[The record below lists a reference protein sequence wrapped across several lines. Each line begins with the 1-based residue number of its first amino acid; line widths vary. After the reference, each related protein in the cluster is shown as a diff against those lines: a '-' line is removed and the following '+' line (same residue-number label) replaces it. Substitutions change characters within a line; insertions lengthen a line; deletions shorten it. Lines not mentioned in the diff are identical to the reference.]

1 MLRRVEIA
9 YPGMHGGDGGTEL
22 TEEMIRD
29 ALRNFRGVAPLT
41 LSHEDAQKEGVAAV
55 GKVLSIDRPK
65 ERLEAILEIGD
76 DWEDAFR
83 SGAVSGWS
91 PGFGKGANGWYLHH
105 LALCGAVPPKQKDLR
120 MLSTVDPAELAAF
133 NDGAD
138 EVVNFSDMVGNREVS
153 KMTKEEVAA
162 MIAEALKGLKE
173 EFLEAVK
180 TEIAATKKEDGKKED
195 GNDAGKSGSDAQF
208 ADELKALKAQV
219 YKSRKEAFF
228 KAAEGRLKKED
239 IDKMAAFFDAN
250 PDVVEFTDKDGV
262 SFMDALTAAVGA
274 VSRPDLTDPVVG
286 FGDKGNG
293 EKIDFAALAQKM

>member
-55 GKVLSIDRPK
+55 GKVLSLDRPK

-91 PGFGKGANGWYLHH
+91 PGFGKGADGWYLHH

-138 EVVNFSDMVGNREVS
+138 EVVNFSDMVGNQEVS

-180 TEIAATKKEDGKKED
+180 AEIAAAKKEDGE
-195 GNDAGKSGSDAQF
+195 GKPEPGSTQF

-219 YKSRKEAFF
+219 NNSRKEAFF

-250 PDVVEFTDKDGV
+250 PDVVEFADKDGAN
-262 SFMDALTAAVGA
+262 FMDVLTAAVGA
-274 VSRPDLTDPVVG
+274 VSRPDLTEPVVG

-293 EKIDFAALAQKM
+293 EKIDFAALAQKV

>member
-55 GKVLSIDRPK
+55 GKVLSLDRPK

-105 LALCGAVPPKQKDLR
+105 LALCGAAPPKQKDLR
-120 MLSTVDPAELAAF
+120 MLSTVDPSELAAF

-138 EVVNFSDMVGNREVS
+138 EVVNFSDMVGNQEVS

-180 TEIAATKKEDGKKED
+180 AEIAAAKKEDGE
-195 GNDAGKSGSDAQF
+195 GKPEPGSTQF

-219 YKSRKEAFF
+219 NNSRKEAFF

-250 PDVVEFTDKDGV
+250 PDVVEFADKDGAN
-262 SFMDALTAAVGA
+262 FMDVLTAAVGA

>member
-55 GKVLSIDRPK
+55 GKVLSLDRPK

-91 PGFGKGANGWYLHH
+91 PGFGKGADGWYLHH

-133 NDGAD
+133 DDTAD
-138 EVVNFSDMVGNREVS
+138 EVVIFSEVIGNQEVS
-153 KMTKEEVAA
+153 KMTREEVAA
-162 MIAEALKGLKE
+162 MIAEALKELKE
-173 EFLEAVK
+173 EFFEAVK
-180 TEIAATKKEDGKKED
+180 AEIAATKKEDG
-195 GNDAGKSGSDAQF
+195 AGKPEPGSTQF

-219 YKSRKEAFF
+219 NNSRKEAFF

-250 PDVVEFTDKDGV
+250 PDVVEFADKDGAN
-262 SFMDALTAAVGA
+262 FMDVLTAAVGA

-286 FGDKGNG
+286 FDDKGNG
-293 EKIDFAALAQKM
+293 EKIDFATLAQKM

>member
-1 MLRRVEIA
+1 MLRRIEIA

-55 GKVLSIDRPK
+55 GKVLSLDRPK

-133 NDGAD
+133 DDGAD
-138 EVVNFSDMVGNREVS
+138 EVVNFSDMVGNQEVS

-162 MIAEALKGLKE
+162 MIAEALKGLKDE
-173 EFLEAVK
+173 ILEAVK
-180 TEIAATKKEDGKKED
+180 AEIAAAKKEDGS
-195 GNDAGKSGSDAQF
+195 GKTEPENTQF

-219 YKSRKEAFF
+219 NNSRKEAFF
-228 KAAEGRLKKED
+228 RAAEGRLKKED

-250 PDVVEFTDKDGV
+250 PDVVEFADKDGV
-262 SFMDALTAAVGA
+262 SFLDALTAAVGA

>member
-55 GKVLSIDRPK
+55 GKVLSLDRPK

-91 PGFGKGANGWYLHH
+91 PGFGQGADGWYLHH

-138 EVVNFSDMVGNREVS
+138 EVVNFSDMVGNQEVS

-180 TEIAATKKEDGKKED
+180 AEIAAAKKEDG
-195 GNDAGKSGSDAQF
+195 AGKPEPGNTQF
-208 ADELKALKAQV
+208 SDELKSLKAQV
-219 YKSRKEAFF
+219 FKSRKEAFC

-250 PDVVEFTDKDGV
+250 PDVVEFADKDGAN
-262 SFMDALTAAVGA
+262 FMDVLTAAVGA
-274 VSRPDLTDPVVG
+274 VSRPDLTEPVVG

>member
-29 ALRNFRGVAPLT
+29 VLRNFRGVAPLT

-91 PGFGKGANGWYLHH
+91 PGFGKGADGWYLHH

-133 NDGAD
+133 HDRAD
-138 EVVNFSDMVGNREVS
+138 EVVIFSEVIGNQEVS

-173 EFLEAVK
+173 EFLDAVK
-180 TEIAATKKEDGKKED
+180 AEIAATKKEDGS
-195 GNDAGKSGSDAQF
+195 GKPEPGSTQF

-219 YKSRKEAFF
+219 NKSRKEAFC

-250 PDVVEFTDKDGV
+250 PDVVDFSDKDGV
-262 SFMDALTAAVGA
+262 GFMDVLTAAVGSI
-274 VSRPDLTDPVVG
+274 SRPDLTEPVVG

>member
-91 PGFGKGANGWYLHH
+91 PGFGKGADGWYLHH

-133 NDGAD
+133 NDEAD
-138 EVVNFSDMVGNREVS
+138 EVVNFSDMVGNQEVS
-153 KMTKEEVAA
+153 KMTKEEVVAVV
-162 MIAEALKGLKE
+162 AEFAKGLKDE
-173 EFLEAVK
+173 ILEAVK
-180 TEIAATKKEDGKKED
+180 AEIAAAKKEDGT
-195 GNDAGKSGSDAQF
+195 GKTEPENTQL

-219 YKSRKEAFF
+219 NNSRKEAFY
-228 KAAEGRLKKED
+228 KAAEGRFKKED
-239 IDKMAAFFDAN
+239 IDKMAAFFNAN

>member
-1 MLRRVEIA
+1 MLRRIEIA

-55 GKVLSIDRPK
+55 GKVLSLDRPK

-133 NDGAD
+133 DDGAD
-138 EVVNFSDMVGNREVS
+138 EVVNFSDMVGNQEVS

-180 TEIAATKKEDGKKED
+180 AEIAAVKKEDGTGKTES
-195 GNDAGKSGSDAQF
+195 GNTQF

-219 YKSRKEAFF
+219 NNSRKEAFF
-228 KAAEGRLKKED
+228 RAAEGRLKKED

-250 PDVVEFTDKDGV
+250 PDVVDFSDKDGAN
-262 SFMDALTAAVGA
+262 FMDVLTAAVGA

>member
-29 ALRNFRGVAPLT
+29 ALRNFRGVVPLT

-55 GKVLSIDRPK
+55 GKVLSLDRPK

-91 PGFGKGANGWYLHH
+91 PGFGKGADGWYLHH
-105 LALCGAVPPKQKDLR
+105 LTLCGAVPPKQKDLR

-138 EVVNFSDMVGNREVS
+138 EVVNFSDMVGNQEVS

-180 TEIAATKKEDGKKED
+180 AEIAAAKKEDG
-195 GNDAGKSGSDAQF
+195 AGKPEPENAQF
-208 ADELKALKAQV
+208 SDELKSLKAQV
-219 YKSRKEAFF
+219 FKSRKEAFC

-250 PDVVEFTDKDGV
+250 PDVVEFADKDGAN
-262 SFMDALTAAVGA
+262 FMDVLTAAVGA
-274 VSRPDLTDPVVG
+274 VSRPDLTEPVVG

>member
-55 GKVLSIDRPK
+55 GKVLSLDRPK

-91 PGFGKGANGWYLHH
+91 PGFGKGADGWYLHH

-120 MLSTVDPAELAAF
+120 MLSTVDPSELAAF

-138 EVVNFSDMVGNREVS
+138 EVVNFSDMVGNQEVS

-180 TEIAATKKEDGKKED
+180 TEIAAAKTEDG
-195 GNDAGKSGSDAQF
+195 AGKTEPGNTQF
-208 ADELKALKAQV
+208 ADEIKSLKAQV
-219 YKSRKEAFF
+219 FKSRKEAFC

-250 PDVVEFTDKDGV
+250 PDVVDFSDKDGGG
-262 SFMDALTAAVGA
+262 FMDVLTAAVGSI
-274 VSRPDLTDPVVG
+274 SRPDLTDPVVG

>member
-55 GKVLSIDRPK
+55 GKVLSLDRPK

-91 PGFGKGANGWYLHH
+91 PGFGKGADGWYLHH
-105 LALCGAVPPKQKDLR
+105 LAICGAVPPKQKDLR
-120 MLSTVDPAELAAF
+120 MLSTVDPSELAAF

-138 EVVNFSDMVGNREVS
+138 EVVNFSDMVGNQEVS
-153 KMTKEEVAA
+153 KMTKEEVVAVV
-162 MIAEALKGLKE
+162 AEAVKGLKE
-173 EFLEAVK
+173 EVLDAVK
-180 TEIAATKKEDGKKED
+180 TEIAAAKTEDGPGKTEP
-195 GNDAGKSGSDAQF
+195 GNTQF
-208 ADELKALKAQV
+208 SDELKALKAQV
-219 YKSRKEAFF
+219 NKSRKEAFC

-262 SFMDALTAAVGA
+262 SFLDALTAAVGA
-274 VSRPDLTDPVVG
+274 VSRPDLTEPVVG

-293 EKIDFAALAQKM
+293 EKIDFAALARKM

>member
-55 GKVLSIDRPK
+55 GKVLSLDRPK

-91 PGFGKGANGWYLHH
+91 PGFGKGADGWYLHH

-120 MLSTVDPAELAAF
+120 MLSTVDPSELAAF

-138 EVVNFSDMVGNREVS
+138 EVVNFSDMVGNQEVS

-173 EFLEAVK
+173 VFLDAVK
-180 TEIAATKKEDGKKED
+180 TEIAAAKTEDG
-195 GNDAGKSGSDAQF
+195 AGKTEPGNTQF
-208 ADELKALKAQV
+208 ADEIKSLKAQV
-219 YKSRKEAFF
+219 FKSRKEAFC

-262 SFMDALTAAVGA
+262 SFIDALTAAVGA

>member
-55 GKVLSIDRPK
+55 GKVLSLDRPK

-91 PGFGKGANGWYLHH
+91 PGFGKGADGWYLHH

-120 MLSTVDPAELAAF
+120 MLSTVDPSELAAF

-138 EVVNFSDMVGNREVS
+138 EVVNFSDMVGNQEVS

-180 TEIAATKKEDGKKED
+180 TEIAAAKTEDG
-195 GNDAGKSGSDAQF
+195 AGKTEPGNTQF
-208 ADELKALKAQV
+208 SDELKALKAQV
-219 YKSRKEAFF
+219 NNSRKEAFF

-250 PDVVEFTDKDGV
+250 PDVVEFADKDGAN
-262 SFMDALTAAVGA
+262 FMDVLTAAVGA
-274 VSRPDLTDPVVG
+274 VSRPDLTEPVVG

>member
-55 GKVLSIDRPK
+55 GKVLSLDRPK

-91 PGFGKGANGWYLHH
+91 PGFGKGADGWYLHH

-120 MLSTVDPAELAAF
+120 MLSTVDPSELAAF

-138 EVVNFSDMVGNREVS
+138 EIVNFSDMVGNQEVS

-180 TEIAATKKEDGKKED
+180 TEIAAAKKEDG
-195 GNDAGKSGSDAQF
+195 AGKSEPEAQF

-219 YKSRKEAFF
+219 NKSRKEAFC

-239 IDKMAAFFDAN
+239 IDKMAVFFDAN
-250 PDVVEFTDKDGV
+250 PDVVEFADKDGV
-262 SFMDALTAAVGA
+262 GFMDVLTAAVGSI
-274 VSRPDLTDPVVG
+274 SRPDLTEPVVG
-286 FGDKGNG
+286 FGDKGDG

>member
-91 PGFGKGANGWYLHH
+91 PGFGKGADGWYLHH
-105 LALCGAVPPKQKDLR
+105 LALCGAVPPKQKDVR
-120 MLSTVDPAELAAF
+120 MLSTVDP
-133 NDGAD
+133 
-138 EVVNFSDMVGNREVS
+138 
-153 KMTKEEVAA
+153 
-162 MIAEALKGLKE
+162 KGLKE
-173 EFLEAVK
+173 EFLDAVK
-180 TEIAATKKEDGKKED
+180 AEIAAAKKEDGKKED

-219 YKSRKEAFF
+219 YKSRKEAFC

-239 IDKMAAFFDAN
+239 IDKMSAFFDAN

>member
-55 GKVLSIDRPK
+55 GKVLSLDRPK

-120 MLSTVDPAELAAF
+120 MLSTVDPSELAAF

-138 EVVNFSDMVGNREVS
+138 EVVNFSDMVGNQEVS

-180 TEIAATKKEDGKKED
+180 TEIAAAKTEDEPGKTEP
-195 GNDAGKSGSDAQF
+195 GNTHFS
-208 ADELKALKAQV
+208 DELKALKAQV
-219 YKSRKEAFF
+219 NKSRKEAFC

-262 SFMDALTAAVGA
+262 SFLDALTAAVGA

-286 FGDKGNG
+286 FGDKGDG